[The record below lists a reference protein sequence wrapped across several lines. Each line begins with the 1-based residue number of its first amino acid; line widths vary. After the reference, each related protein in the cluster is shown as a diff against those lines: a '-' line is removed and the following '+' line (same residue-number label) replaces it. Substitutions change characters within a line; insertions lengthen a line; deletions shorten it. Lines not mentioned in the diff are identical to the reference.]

1 MLEDISIK
9 DFALIDSLN
18 LDLNSGF
25 TVLSGETGAGKSIL
39 IGALSFLLGGKGGVD
54 QIRPGC
60 SEARVSGTIYI
71 KDECKNAFAWL
82 EEHGITPEDNRVLL
96 RRIVRD
102 NGKSGAWIQDTPVT
116 RVELSDFTSFFVDIH
131 GQHEH
136 QSLMKV
142 SEHIKYLDSYAQI
155 TDEVAEFSSV
165 YKTLIEKRNLLEKF
179 NTSDAKRSEKIEL
192 LSFAVSEIEEAKLKP
207 AEDVELDAEENRLS
221 QYEKLYENIETMT
234 SCFSGE
240 SDSILQS
247 MKKLRSVA
255 EHSSDIDKNL
265 EQIST
270 RINNA
275 FYELTDI
282 NDELKTYKQSLVF
295 DPERLEE
302 IQERQALIFK
312 LKKKYCSSANGTI
325 EEILD
330 YAKNAKAELEEL
342 SSWSENAQE
351 LINSIKILEKD
362 VFARAT
368 KISEKRKSF
377 ASKMSTQI
385 EQVLSNLG
393 MAGSK
398 FSVSITQKES
408 SDFVQKCGP
417 LGMDN
422 VEFLICANKGGE
434 LKPLAKIASGG
445 EISRVMLA
453 MKTILAESDTVDTL
467 IFDEIDTGIGGE
479 VSVSVGSHIKKLS
492 QKKQILC
499 ITHLASIAVYADTQ
513 IRIEKNSDNTSTKTS
528 ARVILGQERVEE
540 IARMLSGDSVD
551 SASCEHARKL
561 LEKYSNFL
569 PA

>member
-1 MLEDISIK
+1 MLEDITIK
-9 DFALIDSLN
+9 DFALIDSLS

-39 IGALSFLLGGKGGVD
+39 IGALSFLLGGKGGTD

-60 SEARVSGTIYI
+60 TEAKVSGTIFI
-71 KDECKNAFAWL
+71 NDKCKEAFSWL
-82 EEHGITPEDNRVLL
+82 EEHGISPEDNRVLL
-96 RRIVRD
+96 RRLVRD

-116 RVELSDFTSFFVDIH
+116 RSELAEFTSFFVDIH

-142 SEHIKYLDSYAQI
+142 SEHIKYLDSYANL

-165 YKTLIEKRNLLEKF
+165 YKNLVEKRSLLEKF
-179 NTSDAKRSEKIEL
+179 NNNDSQRAEKIEL
-192 LSFAVSEIEEAKLKP
+192 LSFAVAEIEDAKLKSG
-207 AEDVELDAEENRLS
+207 EDVELDAEENRLS
-221 QYEKLYENIETMT
+221 QYEKLYENLELMT
-234 SCFSGE
+234 SSFAQNN
-240 SDSILQS
+240 DSILPL

-265 EQIST
+265 TQIST

-282 NDELKTYKQSLVF
+282 NDELKSYKDSLVF

-312 LKKKYCSSANGTI
+312 LKKKYCSSVNSSI
-325 EEILD
+325 DEINQ
-330 YAKNAKAELEEL
+330 YAQKAKKELEEL
-342 SSWSENAQE
+342 SSWNENAQE
-351 LINSIKILEKD
+351 LINSIKVLEKE
-362 VFARAT
+362 VFSRAV
-368 KISEKRKSF
+368 KISEKRKL
-377 ASKMSTQI
+377 AANKMSSQI
-385 EQVLSNLG
+385 EQNLSQLG

-398 FSVSITQKES
+398 FAVSITQKES
-408 SDFVQKCGP
+408 SDLVQKCGVR
-417 LGMDN
+417 GMDN

-453 MKTILAESDTVDTL
+453 MKSILAESDSVDTL

-513 IRIEKNSDNTSTKTS
+513 IRIEKNSDNTTTKTS
-528 ARVILGQERVEE
+528 ARIILGQERIEE
-540 IARMLSGDSVD
+540 IARMLSGDSAD

-561 LEKYSNFL
+561 LEKYSNCL
-569 PA
+569 PV